1 MKLSFFKILI
11 LLISLFDCEPTECE
25 TAELEAKS
33 DFAKSDYK
41 FHSIETL
48 PVENTYFYVL
58 RENYN
63 VKWRFIDSDSIGFYD
78 CYDSIMTSQ
87 LNEKF
92 GFDLRARAQTI
103 ADSLE
108 KKNNWNTDPHF
119 KGGLAEI
126 HKIIRQ
132 KLIISKDEIDFPI
145 RQKIQLEFEI
155 SESGEVKNPRIR
167 KGINKKIDRKL
178 VEILTELPDWTP
190 GYQFGKPIRK
200 KYSMPLIIEF
210 EN

>member
-1 MKLSFFKILI
+1 MKLPIFKTLI
-11 LLISLFDCEPTECE
+11 LLISLFGCTPTECE
-25 TAELEAKS
+25 TAELEAIS

-108 KKNNWNTDPHF
+108 KKNNWNTDPYF
-119 KGGLAEI
+119 EGGLAEI

-132 KLIISKDEIDFPI
+132 KLTISKNEIDFPMG
-145 RQKIQLEFEI
+145 QKIQLEFEI

-167 KGINKKIDRKL
+167 KGINEKIDQKL
-178 VEILTELPDWTP
+178 VEILKELPDWTP

-210 EN
+210 KN